1 MITRSYKELSRIQSY
16 YDRFEYL
23 RLKGNVGEITFG
35 WQRYL
40 NQVLYHSRRWRK
52 VRDEV
57 IIRDDGC
64 DLGHPDYAIHGQII
78 IHHMNPLT
86 MDQVEEDSDLIYDPD
101 FLICVAPMTH
111 QAIHYS
117 DKGLLPSPLIERKP
131 WDTCPWKINF

>member
-1 MITRSYKELSRIQSY
+1 MIIRSYKELSHIQSY

-40 NQVLYHSRRWRK
+40 NQVVYHSRRWRK
-52 VRDEV
+52 SRDAV
-57 IIRDDGC
+57 IIRDNGC
-64 DLGHPDYAIHGQII
+64 DLAHPDYEIRGQII

-86 MDQVEEDSDLIYDPD
+86 MEEVEEDSDLIYDPD
-101 FLICVAPMTH
+101 FLVCVAPMTH

-117 DKGLLPSPLIERKP
+117 DKKLLPSPLIERRP
-131 WDTCPWKINF
+131 GDTCPWKY